1 MAYQLKDSNAAL
13 VVCFGP
19 LEPVVQ
25 KALEMNK
32 QNIPVYSMG
41 PESPSKLPR
50 VEDIMSDSS
59 LGFAKPEYVSAYT
72 NLIFIG
78 TPKY

>member
-25 KALEMNK
+25 KALEINK

-59 LGFAKPEYVSAYT
+59 LGFARPEAVG
-72 NLIFIG
+72 LR
-78 TPKY
+78 